1 MMQSQNKEKRKREK
15 IRISRQNIGK
25 ILRDEKL
32 KRHDWVVIKNYAQL
46 KISLM
51 VTITRN
57 NKKLHKKK
65 QEDMKQY
72 MQN

>member
-32 KRHDWVVIKNYAQL
+32 KRHDWVVIKNYA
-46 KISLM
+46 
-51 VTITRN
+51 
-57 NKKLHKKK
+57 
-65 QEDMKQY
+65 
-72 MQN
+72 